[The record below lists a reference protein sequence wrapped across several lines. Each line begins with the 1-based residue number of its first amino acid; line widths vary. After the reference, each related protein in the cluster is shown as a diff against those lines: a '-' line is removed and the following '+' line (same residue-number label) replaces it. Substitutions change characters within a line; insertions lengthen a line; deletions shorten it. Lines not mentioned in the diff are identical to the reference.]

1 MALLSSVFGSALGA
15 AAKVGSREIRES
27 RERDR
32 LSMEE
37 FKKNVQAKKAA
48 FAKQQAAAQKK
59 ASEIDTVA
67 KFLGGMDEY
76 KGLNAMEL
84 NDLAIQL
91 DGMSGDKSAIEFY
104 TNNIKDGTLTLQ
116 PAVRRAVTQKDIG
129 LVDGKPVAPQTD
141 VERLSLVK
149 AKRQGKKPS
158 TVGGAPASLLK
169 PVKERSFLTTALV
182 GGDPGKLQRDALT
195 SMGMTEED
203 LNAMMSAKVNF
214 PESQD
219 TAYFK
224 IGKGKR
230 YSHLLERIDKTH
242 ETLLNKALDPSNAEL
257 LNRNNKISVDVPSQT
272 EGTYGIGGAQKIPAL
287 NVKVGEPVKAQKNP
301 YYHYMEVKN
310 QFDLLSDA
318 QKNDP
323 QNLRAML
330 DTQSKTIMQFG
341 NVKAKSE
348 LETAFDNLYKKH
360 YDKIIDNYTGTPINT
375 RNEINFTERL
385 ANIHSLMENK
395 TNMMISGDYRQALTA
410 MHAAGKEINKL
421 FLDMKP
427 EIELSERRDSLV
439 YGATNKL
446 LGDME
451 GTAGVFDR
459 MRPGDREIFI
469 TLREKFNEAVTNDNR
484 VLNKEVYD
492 AAVLIQGNLKP
503 PAGATTGEKEKN
515 MNLKIG
521 ALLSQWKEENPNA
534 GTEETAQA
542 EALIKRDVLNGIL
555 DERFKGADGVFYQ
568 HRYAFQS
575 GPDGFVQR
583 RLIQVPTVVGNS
595 VLHPGMSA
603 DDWKTAN
610 ENTVKYFNSG
620 RNVGFLIQASQ
631 KDGLIFGS
639 IANIRRSYGNIKD
652 TVRLIEKLTTGT
664 SFFANLQNNDAY
676 LQEVNQMVTAFV
688 GAAKDELFDDPR
700 LSDQDLALVINYI
713 GLLNRPGEFNVIGQ
727 SNAIAALV
735 GLEKIFLKQQALNE
749 LITRGRNYG
758 AAVREGDYIAGT
770 KQINFEKDSI
780 ARKLYMQVAENRGI
794 ELKNFMNIDNNLK
807 SAANPEGFA
816 GFNTDKI
823 REYFTNPA
831 NKFGYNRNGK
841 ELSGRKA
848 YDAFIETLEEIDV
861 SVEYAL
867 KGANEYVTY
876 GNFENGSQTY
886 RRLSATSGILHSVS
900 TDRAAIN
907 NTIAA
912 LNNLDDTGELAQKY
926 MERVRSG
933 KIVAYGVNFGT

>member
-59 ASEIDTVA
+59 AGEIDNVA
-67 KFLGGMDEY
+67 KFLSGMDEY
-76 KGLNAMEL
+76 KGLNSMEL

-116 PAVRRAVTQKDIG
+116 PAVRTAVTQKDIG
-129 LVDGKPVAPQTD
+129 LVDGKPVAPQVD
-141 VERLSLVK
+141 VTRASLLK
-149 AKRQGKKPS
+149 GKEKQK
-158 TVGGAPASLLK
+158 TTGGGAPASFLK
-169 PVKERSFLTTALV
+169 PVKERSFLQTALV
-182 GGDPGKLQRDALT
+182 GRDPGKLQRDALT
-195 SMGMTEED
+195 SMGMTEQD
-203 LNAMMSAKVNF
+203 LNSMMSAKVNF

-224 IGKGKR
+224 VGKGKR
-230 YSHLLERIDKTH
+230 YNHLLERIDKTH
-242 ETLLNKALDPSNAEL
+242 DTLMSQAFNPNNSEL
-257 LNRNNKISVDVPSQT
+257 LDTTNTIDVFVPSKT
-272 EGTYGIGGAQKIPAL
+272 EKTYGIGGATETPML
-287 NVKVGEPVKAQKNP
+287 NVKVGDPVKVKVNP
-301 YYHYMEVKN
+301 YYHYMKVKN
-310 QFDLLSDA
+310 AFDLLDDDV
-318 QKNDP
+318 KNDP
-323 QNLRAML
+323 MRLRAML
-330 DTQSKTIMQFG
+330 DAQSKTVMQFG

-348 LETAFDNLYKKH
+348 LETAFDNLYKDK

-375 RNEINFTERL
+375 RNEIDFTKRL
-385 ANIHSLMENK
+385 ATIHGLMQTK
-395 TNMMISGDYRQALTA
+395 TNMMINGNYQQALTA
-410 MHAAGKEINKL
+410 MNAAGSEINKL

-427 EIELSERRDSLV
+427 EIELNERRDSLI
-439 YGATNKL
+439 YGSTNRL

-459 MRPGDREIFI
+459 MQAGDKETFI
-469 TLREKFNEAVTNDNR
+469 TLREKFNEAVTNDNK

-492 AAVLIQGNLKP
+492 AAMLIQGRLKP

-521 ALLSQWKEENPNA
+521 ALLSQWKEENINA
-534 GTEETAQA
+534 SDEEIAKA
-542 EALIKRDVLNGIL
+542 EELIKRDVLNGIL

-568 HRYAFQS
+568 HRYTFIS

-583 RLIQVPTVVGNS
+583 RLIEVPTVVGNA

-664 SFFANLQNNDAY
+664 GFFAKLQNNDAY

-758 AAVREGDYIAGT
+758 AAIGEGDYVEN
-770 KQINFEKDSI
+770 QINFEKDSI
-780 ARKLYMQVAENRGI
+780 ARKLYMQVAENRGV
-794 ELKNFMNIDNNLK
+794 ELKNFMNINDNLK

-823 REYFTNPA
+823 REYFTDPA
-831 NKFGYNRNGK
+831 NKFGYNRNGR

-876 GNFENGSQTY
+876 GNLPNGAQQF

-933 KIVAYGVNFGT
+933 KIIAYGVNFGT